1 MTLRSHAR
9 KNSLPGADDITRTQ
23 LANGITVLTRSNYN
37 SPSVVISGYLSSGSL
52 FDPDEKLGLAYFT
65 SLALMTGTARRNF
78 QQIYDNLESAG
89 ASLGFTSGVH
99 TTGFGGRALAE
110 DLPMVLDLIAEVLY
124 QPAFAVDQV
133 ERLRAQIMTGLAI
146 RAQDT
151 SDMSS
156 LAFDQMIY
164 PGHPYSR
171 PEDGYVETV
180 RAISAADLAAFH
192 QLHYGPR
199 HMVIV
204 IVGAVSAAQVIDEV
218 NRTLGGWQNPA
229 QPDAPTLPNLEPI
242 SVEKRQHIAIPGK
255 SQTDLVMGSNGPT
268 RLAPDFIA
276 ASLGNNIL
284 GQFGMF
290 GRIGDVV
297 RERSG
302 LAYYAYTSLNSGM
315 GPGTWEVSAGINPTN
330 LEKTITLVKGEISR
344 FVTELV
350 SHEELSDSQANY
362 IGRLPLSLES
372 NGGVA
377 SALINLERFSL
388 GLDYYRDYSSL
399 IKKVTLEQI
408 LMAGQHY
415 LNPEHLA
422 IASAGPAL

>member
-1 MTLRSHAR
+1 MTTLNQVR
-9 KNSLPGADDITRTQ
+9 KNSLPGADDITRVQ
-23 LANGITVLTRSNYN
+23 LTNGITILTRSNYN
-37 SPSVVISGYLSSGSL
+37 SPSVVISGYLSTGSL
-52 FDPDEKLGLAYFT
+52 FDPNEKLGLAFFT

-78 QQIYDNLESAG
+78 QQIFDNLESVG

-110 DLPMVLDLIAEVLY
+110 DLPMVLELTAEVLY
-124 QPAFAVDQV
+124 HPGFPVDQV
-133 ERLRAQIMTGLAI
+133 ERLRAQILTGLAI

-151 SDMSS
+151 EEMAS
-156 LAFDQMIY
+156 LTFDQMVY
-164 PGHPYSR
+164 AGHPYSR

-180 RAISAADLAAFH
+180 REISPDDLIAFH

-204 IVGAVSAAQVIDEV
+204 IVGAVTATQVVDEV
-218 NRTLGGWQNPA
+218 SRTLGEWHNPA
-229 QPDAPTLPNLEPI
+229 QPDAPELPFLEPL

-268 RLAPDFIA
+268 RHAPDFVA

-302 LAYYAYTSLNSGM
+302 LAYYAFTSLNSGV

-330 LEKTITLVKGEISR
+330 LEKTIALVKGEISR

-350 SHEELSDSQANY
+350 NPEELSDSQANY

-377 SALINLERFSL
+377 NALINLERFKL
-388 GLDYYRDYSSL
+388 GLDYYRGYSDL
-399 IKKVTLEQI
+399 VKQVTREQI
-408 LMAGQHY
+408 LLAAQHY
-415 LNPEHLA
+415 LNPERLA
-422 IASAGPAL
+422 IASAGPAI